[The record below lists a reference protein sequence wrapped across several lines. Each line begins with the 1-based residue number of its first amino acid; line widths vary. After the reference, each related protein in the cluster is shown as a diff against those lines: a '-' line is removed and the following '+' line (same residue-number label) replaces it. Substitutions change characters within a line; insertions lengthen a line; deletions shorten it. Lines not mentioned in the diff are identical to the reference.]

1 MAEFSAK
8 DVAELRKQTGC
19 GMMDCKNA
27 LKDANGDFEAAIKI
41 LREKGMAAVAKKADR
56 IAAEG
61 IVDILTIGDTTA
73 MIEVNSETDFVAKNA
88 IFQAF
93 VKDVLKTVIAN
104 KPADVDALLA
114 CKFEGEGEGSVSD
127 ALAEKTGTIG
137 EKLSIRRFAIVEGV
151 VSTYIHGLGAT
162 GVVVSFDTDVADKAE
177 FAECAKNVA
186 LQTAAMPVQYLDKD
200 GFAEYAKNVALQT
213 AAMPVLYLNKES
225 VPASV
230 LEEEK
235 AILIKQMQEDPKMA
249 NKPQQVLEKIVEGKL
264 GKYYENNCLLEQLY
278 VKDDSMTVGKYTAQT
293 AKELGGSIKVIGY
306 VRFDKGEGIQK
317 REEDFAAEIQ
327 KMVQG

>member
-1 MAEFSAK
+1 MAFTAK

-27 LKDANGDFEAAIKI
+27 LKDADGDFEAAVKI

-61 IVDILTIGDTTA
+61 IVDIMTIGSTTA
-73 MIEVNSETDFVAKNA
+73 IIEVNSETDFVAKNA

-93 VKDVLKTVIAN
+93 VKDVLKTIIVN
-104 KPADVDALLA
+104 KPQDVAALMN
-114 CKFEGEGEGSVSD
+114 CKYEGEGAATVEGAV
-127 ALAEKTGTIG
+127 AEKTGTIG
-137 EKLSIRRFAIVEGV
+137 EKLSIRRFAIVEGA

-162 GVVVSFDTDVADKAE
+162 GVIVSFDTDLADKAE

-186 LQTAAMPVQYLDKD
+186 LQTAAMPVRFLDKS
-200 GFAEYAKNVALQT
+200 V
-213 AAMPVLYLNKES
+213 
-225 VPASV
+225 VPAEV
-230 LEEEK
+230 LAEEK
-235 AILIKQMQEDPKMA
+235 AILIAQMQQDPKMA
-249 NKPQQVLEKIVEGKL
+249 NKPAQVLEKIVEGKL
-264 GKYYENNCLLEQLY
+264 GKFYENNCLLEQLY
-278 VKDDSMTVGKYTAQT
+278 VKDDSMTVAKYVASV
-293 AKELGGSIKVIGY
+293 AKELGGNITVTGY
-306 VRFDKGEGIQK
+306 VRYDKGEGLEK

>member
-1 MAEFSAK
+1 MAFTAK

-19 GMMDCKNA
+19 GMMDCKKA
-27 LKDANGDFEAAIKI
+27 LVESDGDFEAAVKY
-41 LREKGMAAVAKKADR
+41 LREKGMAATAKKADR

-61 IVDILTIGDTTA
+61 IVDVMTVGNTTA
-73 MIEVNSETDFVAKNA
+73 IVEVNSETDFVAKNA
-88 IFQAF
+88 TFQEF
-93 VKDVLKTVIAN
+93 VKEILKTIIAN

-114 CKFEGEGEGSVSD
+114 SAYTQGGTVSE
-127 ALAEKTGTIG
+127 ALAEQIYKIG
-137 EKLSIRRFAIVEGV
+137 EKLSIRRFVIVEGV
-151 VSTYIHGLGAT
+151 VSTYIHGMGAT
-162 GVVVSFDTDVADKAE
+162 GVVVNFETDVA
-177 FAECAKNVA
+177 
-186 LQTAAMPVQYLDKD
+186 DKD

-293 AKELGGSIKVIGY
+293 AKELGGSIKVVGY
-306 VRFDKGEGIQK
+306 VRFDKGEGIEK